1 MFRRTS
7 PRTARGRCVW
17 GGQSAATAGARR
29 SSPSRSAG
37 TERFAGVQR
46 RLALSYAAIFS
57 ITLLLLGPTL
67 YLSYSSQLA
76 SAFDKALRLAAQR
89 QAALA
94 LIPTGFK
101 VGLSNKPFNTS
112 PSLEQRGT
120 FYLLL
125 SPTGRLRDNPDLVGH
140 AGIPGIPDESAARL
154 ATHLRVGVF
163 SAVATADVGDIRL
176 FTVPIL
182 RGHRVVA
189 LLQAGRSLSTLAADR
204 RSLLLLILELGA
216 AAVVAAMAG
225 GLLLTRQAMR
235 PINAAFAAQRAF
247 VADAS
252 HELRTPVTLVRT
264 NAEVLLETGA
274 VPAPED
280 RALVE
285 DIVAVSGHMGRLIAD
300 LITLAR
306 LDAGMLTLVHMPV
319 ALDAVIATSCGQMAR
334 LAARHD
340 VDLRRG
346 PTPSLVMQG
355 DAGRLEQ
362 VVVILLDNAITYNR
376 PGGTVVVTLTLGRA
390 GDQAVLEVRDTGPG
404 IPAVDLPHLFERFY
418 RGRGA
423 GVAAE
428 GSGLGLAIASGI
440 VRAHHG
446 HLHVHS
452 EPGVGS
458 CFSVLLPLA
467 PHTDAPQIRA
477 VRGRGVAYER
487 RAREEEG

>member
-1 MFRRTS
+1 M
-7 PRTARGRCVW
+7 RG
-17 GGQSAATAGARR
+17 GHSAATAGTGR
-29 SSPSRSAG
+29 SSPSWSAG

-46 RLALSYAAIFS
+46 RLVLSYAAIFS
-57 ITLLLLGPTL
+57 VTLLLLGPTL

-216 AAVVAAMAG
+216 AAVVAA
-225 GLLLTRQAMR
+225 
-235 PINAAFAAQRAF
+235 
-247 VADAS
+247 
-252 HELRTPVTLVRT
+252 
-264 NAEVLLETGA
+264 
-274 VPAPED
+274 
-280 RALVE
+280 
-285 DIVAVSGHMGRLIAD
+285 
-300 LITLAR
+300 
-306 LDAGMLTLVHMPV
+306 
-319 ALDAVIATSCGQMAR
+319 
-334 LAARHD
+334 
-340 VDLRRG
+340 
-346 PTPSLVMQG
+346 
-355 DAGRLEQ
+355 
-362 VVVILLDNAITYNR
+362 
-376 PGGTVVVTLTLGRA
+376 
-390 GDQAVLEVRDTGPG
+390 
-404 IPAVDLPHLFERFY
+404 
-418 RGRGA
+418 
-423 GVAAE
+423 
-428 GSGLGLAIASGI
+428 
-440 VRAHHG
+440 
-446 HLHVHS
+446 
-452 EPGVGS
+452 
-458 CFSVLLPLA
+458 
-467 PHTDAPQIRA
+467 
-477 VRGRGVAYER
+477 
-487 RAREEEG
+487 